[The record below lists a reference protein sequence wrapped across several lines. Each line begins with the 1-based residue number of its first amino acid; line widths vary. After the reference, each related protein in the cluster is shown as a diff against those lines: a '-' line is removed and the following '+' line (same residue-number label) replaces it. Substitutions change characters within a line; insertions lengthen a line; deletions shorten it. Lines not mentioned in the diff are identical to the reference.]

1 MRIGKLLSICTI
13 LFVGLVSCRATPPP
27 VTSCLIQVPPEFQPD
42 TTPIDAIAVLCVS
55 AEGEEF
61 ENLCDLY
68 DPVLEVYADHKCL
81 SRAVAAGHLKR
92 LKGPI
97 VAKNPAEAV
106 AALMPKPKAP
116 KAPKGD

>member
-1 MRIGKLLSICTI
+1 MPRYSLYEGVKGFLCPHP
-13 LFVGLVSCRATPPP
+13 AA
-27 VTSCLIQVPPEFQPD
+27 LIASRRHPGMKRRP
-42 TTPIDAIAVLCVS
+42 L

-92 LKGPI
+92 LKGPV

-106 AALMPKPKAP
+106 AALMPKPKAV
-116 KAPKGD
+116 KAPKGDS

>member
-61 ENLCDLY
+61 EIEAYDLDKY
-68 DPVLEVYADHKCL
+68 LAMPSSDFISLLEFCRQLD
-81 SRAVAAGHLKR
+81 
-92 LKGPI
+92 
-97 VAKNPAEAV
+97 
-106 AALMPKPKAP
+106 
-116 KAPKGD
+116 